1 MQHSRR
7 NLRSHTGYHQHVQYI
22 NATVH
27 SAEESTVAVPQS
39 VRQISPLHPDFNQSI
54 LLTSPLFT
62 TSLPLHMGLQTMEPT
77 ACAPPQTGTNGP
89 QSLVEG
95 PGTVGSIPVT
105 ARGHSMAASQG
116 GVVLGSPP
124 WCCPHASD
132 TQVPLIDEHTRNIE
146 ITATAGIFPGR
157 LCDPSPADSG

>member
-7 NLRSHTGYHQHVQYI
+7 NLRNHTVYRQHVQYI
-22 NATVH
+22 NATVL

-39 VRQISPLHPDFNQSI
+39 VIQISPLRPDFNKSI
-54 LLTSPLFT
+54 LLTSPLFA
-62 TSLPLHMGLQTMEPT
+62 TSVPLPMGLQTTEPT
-77 ACAPPQTGTNGP
+77 ACAPPQTGTNSS

-124 WCCPHASD
+124 WCCPHPSD

-146 ITATAGIFPGR
+146 STATAGIFPRR